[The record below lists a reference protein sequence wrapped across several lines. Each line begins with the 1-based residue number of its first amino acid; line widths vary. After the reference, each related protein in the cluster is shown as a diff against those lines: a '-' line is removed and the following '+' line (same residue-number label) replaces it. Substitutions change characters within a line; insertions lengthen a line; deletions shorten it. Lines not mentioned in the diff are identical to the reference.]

1 MPLPCVR
8 ELWQP
13 ISDREWKKRYQEYLD
28 TRKQKSRQGLTF
40 RHLTMLRRSSLYGES
55 LTKCGT
61 SDLADELAE
70 WVESADD
77 FSMVLWMAFTVEG
90 AGQAPE
96 ISRISYEL

>member
-1 MPLPCVR
+1 
-8 ELWQP
+8 
-13 ISDREWKKRYQEYLD
+13 
-28 TRKQKSRQGLTF
+28 
-40 RHLTMLRRSSLYGES
+40 